1 MHAHEIAR
9 QDWRRTLDAL
19 SRDHYGQLVTVETDL
34 QDLGAHA
41 EVLQLPLI
49 GVSLEECT
57 VAPSIAITMGGIADG
72 GLTQLIDR
80 PVRLFV
86 KHTAAEPNAGIE
98 VESADHTWTIVRF
111 R

>member
-1 MHAHEIAR
+1 MHTREIAR

-19 SRDHYGQLVTVETDL
+19 SRDHYSQLVTVDTDSPE
-34 QDLGAHA
+34 LGAHVG
-41 EVLQLPLI
+41 VLQLPLI
-49 GVSLEECT
+49 GVSLQEGAA
-57 VAPSIAITMGGIADG
+57 APSIAIAMGGIADG
-72 GLTQLIDR
+72 ALTQLIDR

-86 KHTAAEPNAGIE
+86 EHTAAEPDAGIE